1 MHSTLFEI
9 IPYWYSYKWN
19 RNFPYVK
26 IIEHK
31 NLILFSGYI
40 KFKMNSL
47 IVFDAMQIII
57 NLVAYVN
64 LITNFQEHTFISGT
78 IWLPSACDGNLLQP

>member
-1 MHSTLFEI
+1 
-9 IPYWYSYKWN
+9 
-19 RNFPYVK
+19 
-26 IIEHK
+26 
-31 NLILFSGYI
+31 
-40 KFKMNSL
+40 MNSL